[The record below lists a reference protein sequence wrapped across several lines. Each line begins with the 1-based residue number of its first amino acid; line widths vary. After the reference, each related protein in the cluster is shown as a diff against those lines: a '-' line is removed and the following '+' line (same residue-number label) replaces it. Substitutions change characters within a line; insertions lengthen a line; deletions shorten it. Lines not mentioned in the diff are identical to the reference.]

1 MENNNNS
8 VRSVIDQNRNLIL
21 GVLGAVV
28 LLIAGYFVYKNF
40 IVKPNNE
47 EAVDQMFQAQFMFD
61 KDSFQMAL
69 NNPGIGGSGFLKI
82 IDNYGNTETGNLA
95 KYYAGI
101 CYLNL
106 DNYDKAIEY
115 LEDYKPAGDV
125 TPVMA
130 NMALGD
136 AYSEKKNDDKA
147 LSYYEKG
154 ASHADN
160 EVTGP
165 FALKKLGMFQE
176 KLGKWSDAEKSYKK
190 ILDNFAQTQEANAIE
205 VFYERAKLKATQ
217 PKK

>member
-1 MENNNNS
+1 M
-8 VRSVIDQNRNLIL
+8 
-21 GVLGAVV
+21 
-28 LLIAGYFVYKNF
+28 YKNF

-47 EAVDQMFQAQFMFD
+47 EAADQMFQAQFMFD

-106 DNYDKAIEY
+106 NQLDKAIEY
-115 LEDYKPAGDV
+115 LEDYKPGGDV

-130 NMALGD
+130 NIALGD

-154 ASHADN
+154 AANADN
-160 EVTGP
+160 DLTGP
-165 FALKKLGMFQE
+165 YALKKLGMFQE

-190 ILDNFAQTQEANAIE
+190 ILDNHAQTQEAIAIE
-205 VFYERAKLKATQ
+205 VFYERAKLKASQ
-217 PKK
+217 AK